1 MATVISTP
9 RGIEF
14 VRLCAIIGAVSLE
27 GKGLRHSSG
36 KSVTALAKR
45 EFGLHGNR
53 ASVLAQLTTIKEN
66 MLMEAEGWNKLP
78 LTSYSEL
85 EIANEYR
92 IGDEAFTLG
101 EIVWHNHRIGR
112 YKKVVS

>member
-45 EFGLHGNR
+45 EFGINGNR
-53 ASVLAQLTTIKEN
+53 AKVLEQLTARKEQ
-66 MLMEAEGWNKLP
+66 MLKEAGAL
-78 LTSYSEL
+78 
-85 EIANEYR
+85 
-92 IGDEAFTLG
+92 
-101 EIVWHNHRIGR
+101 
-112 YKKVVS
+112 